1 MNSQIVRI
9 LIDILI
15 FCAFI
20 FTAIYIYEVYGEDI
34 KGWFTQ
40 EERVVVFIENLAVS
54 VTVADDVEERRVGL
68 SHTEA
73 LEDLEGKLFVFDA
86 EGYHRMWMK
95 DMQFPIDM
103 IFVNNELRIVDI
115 VENVLP
121 ETYPLTFTSSE
132 PARFVLETNA
142 FFTKTFKV
150 EEGQY
155 LIIPPRYLPEDL
167 KANLQE

>member
-1 MNSQIVRI
+1 MNNQITRI
-9 LIDILI
+9 FIDIVI

-20 FTAIYIYEVYGEDI
+20 FTSIYIYQVYGEDI

-40 EERVVVFIENLAVS
+40 EERIVMFVQNLAVS
-54 VTVADDVEERRVGL
+54 VTVADDVEERRMGL
-68 SHTEA
+68 SHTES

-95 DMQFPIDM
+95 DMRFPIDM
-103 IFVNNELRIVDI
+103 IFINNELEIVDI

-121 ETYPLTFTSSE
+121 ETYPLTFTSSD

-142 FFTKTFKV
+142 FFAKTFKV
-150 EEGQY
+150 KEGQHV
-155 LIIPPRYLPEDL
+155 IIPPRYLPGDL
-167 KANLQE
+167 QENLQE